1 MRARLGG
8 AEGECGDRRQGT
20 RRRYYLVSGCLRL
33 LAGGV
38 NVLFTVEVWTYNH
51 VMGSSVLA
59 QTIVNITQL
68 DGGALRQRLD
78 RLNNDV

>member
-1 MRARLGG
+1 MSAGIVGKVRAVATTSYPG
-8 AEGECGDRRQGT
+8 ACACWWR
-20 RRRYYLVSGCLRL
+20 
-33 LAGGV
+33 GV

-51 VMGSSVLA
+51 AMGSSVLA

-78 RLNNDV
+78 RLNNDVV